1 MVSLRRLFGRSDKS
15 EDKSVAY
22 ENNKV
27 TDKKGD
33 NTVSLKAMLID
44 RAGNTVGYVI
54 QEGKTEKY
62 LTFNDIKEYI
72 TNGMITATDLEN
84 ASNLKKLHAYIDLKT
99 VVRDCKMSIYDG
111 VDDDRYAVCVLKK
124 TTSGY
129 SAYIESPKRSNCRR
143 ESPCYLWWNSY
154 DKDCKQRYLINMSGT
169 YVLIDYITM
178 CKLVQLIDVTDKN
191 DIPRVVYDKRL
202 GLMIHYYETVEGTY
216 DYLMTHEYADAVII
230 SYEIS
235 DHTDIRLS
243 TTPNNISPQ
252 SEIDKLFEYAKKLR
266 KSGLAQ
272 PGLVISADVRKCSD
286 QIHRPD
292 NSVKNTEALKSGTI
306 IREYADSTERV
317 TGYRVLYSDLSY
329 EDISEK
335 ELINRMSLSDLKVD
349 NAELRIDGEET
360 KLKVYASDIERLS
373 IELKCVG
380 VDIKETP
387 RYITIAIDRNGNV
400 YYETEDCPS
409 PKELYLEGMSPED
422 CKNTLYAIEYTSS
435 SGDVI
440 KALIDSIDIVELL
453 KNIDIPGLWLMPDNS
468 VRIHCGVPIGIE
480 GSGNSYKELS
490 FREKEQFDTLIKLM
504 VSTGVQQK
512 TQ

>member
-1 MVSLRRLFGRSDKS
+1 MVNLRRLFGRSDKS
-15 EDKSVAY
+15 EDKSIAH

-27 TDKKGD
+27 TDKED
-33 NTVSLKAMLID
+33 NSVSLKAMLID
-44 RAGNTVGYVI
+44 RADNTVGYVI
-54 QEGKTEKY
+54 QEGKTDKY

-72 TNGMITATDLEN
+72 TNGRITATDLEN
-84 ASNLKKLHAYIDLKT
+84 ASKLKKLHAYIDLKT
-99 VVRDCKMSIYDG
+99 VVRDCRMSSYTGIDNDKYNACDI
-111 VDDDRYAVCVLKK
+111 KK
-124 TTSGY
+124 TEIGY
-129 SAYIESPKRSNCRR
+129 IANIGSPEHFNCRHK
-143 ESPCYLWWNSY
+143 SSCYLWWNSY
-154 DKDCKQRYLINMSGT
+154 DKDCKQRYLIDMNGKN
-169 YVLIDYITM
+169 VLIDYITM
-178 CKLVQLIDVTDKN
+178 CKLVQLIDMNDKS
-191 DIPRVVYDKRL
+191 DIPNIVYDRRL
-202 GLMIHYYETVEGTY
+202 GLMINYYEIMEGTY
-216 DYLMTHEYADAVII
+216 KHLMTHDYEDEVVI
-230 SYEIS
+230 SYDMS
-235 DHTDIRLS
+235 SYTDIELS
-243 TTPNNISPQ
+243 TINHVSPQ
-252 SEIDKLFEYAKKLR
+252 GEIDKLFEYAKILR

-272 PGLVISADVRKCSD
+272 PGLVIGADVRKHSD
-286 QIHRPD
+286 LIHRPD

-317 TGYRVLYSDLSY
+317 TGYRILYSDLSY

-422 CKNTLYAIEYTSS
+422 CKNTLYAIEYTSN

-440 KALIDSIDIVELL
+440 KALIDSLDIVELL

-468 VRIHCGVPIGIE
+468 VRIHCGVSIGIE

-490 FREKEQFDTLIKLM
+490 FKEKEQFDTLIKLM

-512 TQ
+512 TR

>member
-15 EDKSVAY
+15 EDK
-22 ENNKV
+22 EDNNK
-27 TDKKGD
+27 
-33 NTVSLKAMLID
+33 VSLKAMLID

-62 LTFNDIKEYI
+62 LTFNEIKGYI

-84 ASNLKKLHAYIDLKT
+84 ASKLKKLHAYINLKT
-99 VVRDCKMSIYDG
+99 VVSECKISPYDG
-111 VDDDRYAVCVLKK
+111 IDDDRYEACVLKK
-124 TTSGY
+124 TMSGY
-129 SAYIESPKRSNCRR
+129 SAYIETPEHSNCKRN
-143 ESPCYLWWNSY
+143 SPCYIWWNSY
-154 DKDCKQRYLINMSGT
+154 DKDCKQRYLIDINGA

-178 CKLVQLIDVTDKN
+178 CKLVQLIDVTDKT
-191 DIPRVVYDKRL
+191 DIPRVIYDKRL
-202 GLMIHYYETVEGTY
+202 GLMIHYYEAAAGTY
-216 DYLMTHEYADAVII
+216 DHLMTHEYADVVKI

-235 DHTDIRLS
+235 DHTDIRVS
-243 TTPNNISPQ
+243 TTPDHISPQ
-252 SEIDKLFEYAKKLR
+252 SEVDKLFEYAKILR

-272 PGLVISADVRKCSD
+272 PGLVIEADVRKCSD

-306 IREYADSTERV
+306 IREYVDSTERV
-317 TGYRVLYSDLSY
+317 TGYRILYSDLSY

-422 CKNTLYAIEYTSS
+422 CKNTMYAIEYTSS
-435 SGDVI
+435 SGDII

-453 KNIDIPGLWLMPDNS
+453 KNVDIPGLWLMPDNS
-468 VRIHCGVPIGIE
+468 VRVHCGVPLGIE

-490 FREKEQFDTLIKLM
+490 FKEKEQFDTLIKLM

-512 TQ
+512 TR